1 MKLPMK
7 LRAMKFRDRPPRFLR
22 LLALASV
29 LLALPVVVVAI
40 YVAVPYPTEKLRP
53 NDSTSLVL
61 TDRNGEVLRVL
72 PLRGGGRADWVT
84 LDLVPPEV
92 ITAMLAGED
101 QRFFEHRGVD
111 GRAVLRAIGLD
122 LWHRRFVSG
131 ASTITMQLVRLV
143 EPHPRSVRAKI
154 VEMLDALRLER
165 ALSKREILEQYVN
178 RAYFGNGAF
187 GIEAAAQRYFGKPA
201 HALSSGQATLLAVLP
216 RAPRGYELL
225 GHRDAALARRAH
237 VLDLMYNR
245 GALSVDARRVIDAEP
260 VSLLPSEPPRL
271 ASHFTDEVLAQLPA
285 EVRDSGG
292 VVRTTLDAQLQRR
305 VERAVR
311 LHLQDRQLNQAG
323 VVQAGVVI
331 VEPGTG
337 AVRALV
343 GSADYDD
350 PKEGQLDIVTTPR
363 HPGSTLK
370 PFVYALAIENGDSP
384 ASLARDRLGA
394 VPGYNPHKGM
404 RQHGV
409 KRFREALANSYNLA
423 AVDVLGRVGVPAL
436 LERLR
441 RAGLGPLD
449 GSADDYG
456 LDLALGSGRVR
467 LLDLAAAYGFVVD
480 GGRVTATRFLEE
492 QATTSTDLF
501 SPETSWLV
509 MDMLA
514 DANARRAAFGAELP
528 LDLPFPVA
536 AKTGT
541 SSGFSDT
548 LAVGATR
555 EAIVAAWVG
564 AFDGSGTKGTLAMWS
579 AAPLVRASL
588 LAVADLRGEPLTL
601 PPAPEHITTRDVCR
615 ITGLAPGP
623 DCPHKHEHFVAGR
636 EPAQTCTGHSVLAR
650 R

>member
-1 MKLPMK
+1 M
-7 LRAMKFRDRPPRFLR
+7 
-22 LLALASV
+22 LALASV
-29 LLALPVVVVAI
+29 LLTLPIVVAAI
-40 YVAVPYPTEKLRP
+40 YVAVPYPTERLRP
-53 NDSTSLVL
+53 NDSTSLVI

-84 LDLVPPEV
+84 LDQVPPEV
-92 ITAMLAGED
+92 VTAMLAGED

-143 EPHPRSVRAKI
+143 EPHPRTVRGKI
-154 VEMLDALRLER
+154 VEMFDALRLER

-187 GIEAAAQRYFGKPA
+187 GIEAAAQRYFGKSA
-201 HALSSGQATLLAVLP
+201 RALSSGQATLLAVLP
-216 RAPRGYELL
+216 RAPSGYELL
-225 GHRDAALARRAH
+225 GHREAALARRAH
-237 VLDLMYNR
+237 VLDLMHNR
-245 GALSVDARRVIDAEP
+245 GTLSVESRRVIDAEP
-260 VSLLPSEPPRL
+260 VKLTPTEPPRL
-271 ASHFTDEVLAQLPA
+271 APHFADEVLAQLPA
-285 EVRDSGG
+285 DVRASGG
-292 VVRTTLDAQLQRR
+292 VVRTTLDARLQRR
-305 VERAVR
+305 LERAVR
-311 LHLQDRQLNQAG
+311 LHLQDRQLD
-323 VVQAGVVI
+323 QAGVVI

-350 PKEGQLDIVTTPR
+350 PNEGQIDIVTTPR

-370 PFVYALAIENGDSP
+370 PFVYALAIETGESP

-394 VPGYNPHKGM
+394 VPGYNPNKGM

-409 KRFREALANSYNLA
+409 TRFREALASSYNLA

-441 RAGLGPLD
+441 RAGLGPLE

-456 LDLALGSGRVR
+456 FDLALGSGRVR

-480 GGRVTATRFLEE
+480 GGRVTATRMLEE
-492 QATTSTDLF
+492 QTASSTTLF

-555 EAIVAAWVG
+555 EAIAAAWVG

-601 PPAPEHITTRDVCR
+601 PPAPDHITTRDVCR

-623 DCPHKHEHFVAGR
+623 DCPHKHEHFIAGH
-636 EPAQTCTGHSVLAR
+636 EPTQTCNGHAAMASREVAAVTK
-650 R
+650 